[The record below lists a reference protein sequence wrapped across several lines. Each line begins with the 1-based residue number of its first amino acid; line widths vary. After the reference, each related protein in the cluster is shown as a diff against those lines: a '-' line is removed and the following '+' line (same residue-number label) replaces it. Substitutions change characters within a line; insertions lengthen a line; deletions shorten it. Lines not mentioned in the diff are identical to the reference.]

1 MKGKRPLSPQQI
13 WLNRLVHL
21 LALLPLIILIGGYW
35 QNTLGINPIH
45 TLTLRTGKAAL
56 ILLILSLACT
66 PLNLIFGW
74 SWVFPIRRLFGL
86 YAFFYAAIH
95 FLIFVGLDYGF
106 QMDLVA
112 EAMRSNEYTQVGL
125 IAFLILVP
133 LALTSTHHSITW
145 LGYKRWK
152 LLHRL
157 SYVAAILAILHYAL
171 LVRQYYTQPII
182 FALIL
187 AVLFGIRLFYVWRK
201 KN

>member
-21 LALLPLIILIGGYW
+21 LALLPLLALLWGYW

-45 TLTLRTGKAAL
+45 TLTLRTGKTAL
-56 ILLILSLACT
+56 VLLILSLACT

-74 SWVFPIRRLFGL
+74 SWVFPIRRLLGL
-86 YAFFYAAIH
+86 YAFFYAGIH
-95 FLIFVGLDYGF
+95 LLIFVGLDYGF
-106 QMDLVA
+106 EMDLVV
-112 EAMRSNEYTQVGL
+112 EAIRTNEYTQVGL
-125 IAFLILVP
+125 VAFLILIP

-157 SYVAAILAILHYAL
+157 SYLAAILAILHYAL

-187 AVLFGIRLFYVWRK
+187 AVLFGIRLFYAWRT